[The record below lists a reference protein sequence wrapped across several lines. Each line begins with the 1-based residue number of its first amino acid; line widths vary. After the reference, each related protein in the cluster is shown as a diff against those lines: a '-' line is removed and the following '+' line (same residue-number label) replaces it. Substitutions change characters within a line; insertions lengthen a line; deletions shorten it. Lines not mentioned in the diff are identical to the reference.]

1 MNNKILV
8 AALLGSISL
17 GAQAEGFA
25 GGSIGLVG
33 NPNWADDAN
42 KAMVAVGATSSKTE
56 QNAASA
62 SLNLRGGY
70 WLNSNFGAEGGMIS
84 IGEAKGTIT
93 TTGTAA
99 VTGTT
104 TYSYT
109 TGALYATALGG
120 IKLGSKGTL
129 YGKVGLFSASTERKG
144 TSTLPA
150 ITPSTKK
157 ASSTGLI
164 FGAGY
169 SIRVMNHL
177 SIRPELTILSGV
189 KFSNLDDAKPDD
201 KKTLTQFSVGADYVF

>member
-1 MNNKILV
+1 MKNRILV

-25 GGSIGLVG
+25 GGSLGLVS
-33 NPNWADDAN
+33 NPNWVDDAN
-42 KAMVAVGATSSKTE
+42 KYMVDHGATTSKTE
-56 QNAASA
+56 QNKVSA

-70 WLNSNFGAEGGMIS
+70 WLNSNFGAEGGFIS
-84 IGEAKGTIT
+84 IGEAKGTTT
-93 TTGTAA
+93 TTGGVA
-99 VTGTT
+99 GTT
-104 TYSYT
+104 TYTFT

-120 IKLGSKGTL
+120 LKLGKGTL
-129 YGKVGLFSASTERKG
+129 YGKAGLFNASTEQKI
-144 TSTLPA
+144 TSTVPGA
-150 ITPSTKK
+150 TNNTSK

-189 KFSNLDDAKPDD
+189 KFKAIDDTKPDE
-201 KKTLTQFSVGADYVF
+201 KKTLTQFSIGADYVF

>member
-1 MNNKILV
+1 MKNKILV

-33 NPNWADDAN
+33 NPNWADEAN
-42 KAMVAVGATSSKTE
+42 KYMVANGASSSKTE
-56 QNAASA
+56 QNSVSA

-70 WLNSNFGAEGGMIS
+70 WLNSNFGAEGGFIS
-84 IGEAKGTIT
+84 VGEAKGTTT
-93 TTGTAA
+93 TTGGIA
-99 VTGTT
+99 GTT

-109 TGALYATALGG
+109 TGALYAAALGG

-129 YGKVGLFSASTERKG
+129 YGKAGLFSASTELKG
-144 TSTLPA
+144 TSTIP
-150 ITPSTKK
+150 TFVGTTTK

-189 KFSNLDDAKPDD
+189 KFKNLDDTKPDD

>member
-1 MNNKILV
+1 MKNRILV

-33 NPNWADDAN
+33 NPNWVDDAN
-42 KAMVAVGATSSKTE
+42 KSMVAAGATSSKTE
-56 QNAASA
+56 QNSVSA

-70 WLNSNFGAEGGMIS
+70 WLNSNFGAEGGFIS
-84 IGEAKGTIT
+84 VGEAKGTIT
-93 TTGTAA
+93 STGSGFA
-99 VTGTT
+99 GTS

-109 TGALYATALGG
+109 TGALYGAALGG

-144 TSTLPA
+144 TSTVPA

-169 SIRVMNHL
+169 SLRVMNHL

-201 KKTLTQFSVGADYVF
+201 KKTLTQFSIGADYVF